1 MRYSWLASSVSKAS
15 ISARASSFDISCQW
29 MDTKH
34 TCASTCLRCH
44 AGLLLESHDQLL
56 LRGEGA
62 QVHPVGPE
70 LGSSCHWGSLLAV
83 VILHLVH
90 GLLAPLLLGR
100 FLLLRQTGFL
110 VSRRHSRLPLR
121 SSLPSYD
128 LFTYKSL
135 VEVNQAIKA
144 W

>member
-1 MRYSWLASSVSKAS
+1 MKFSSVEGY
-15 ISARASSFDISCQW
+15 REVVNFDISCQW

-34 TCASTCLRCH
+34 TCASACFRCH

-70 LGSSCHWGSLLAV
+70 LGSSCHGGSLLAV

-90 GLLAPLLLGR
+90 GLLGK
-100 FLLLRQTGFL
+100 
-110 VSRRHSRLPLR
+110 LPGSIDEKIGCVPVA
-121 SSLPSYD
+121 SS
-128 LFTYKSL
+128 
-135 VEVNQAIKA
+135 
-144 W
+144 